1 VHSASALGLLSA
13 RDLLVLLHSASALGP
28 ERAFDDLVS
37 LPKFPGSVS
46 PVPLLA
52 LPSLKVLRGEPAT
65 RSHLELALMV
75 TSRAPDTGRP
85 EEAAHGAVEPL
96 AAAFG

>member
-1 VHSASALGLLSA
+1 M
-13 RDLLVLLHSASALGP
+13 HSASALGP

-46 PVPLLA
+46 PTPLLA
-52 LPSLKVLRGEPAT
+52 LPSLKVLRGELS